1 MAAIDISTGF
11 HISAPVGIDDRLV
24 LTKEEMLNMNDGLM
38 PESYF
43 ALCSEDNKLYVYN
56 KSNTPNEVTGKF
68 NPLVGDSKYNVTVD
82 DLSAEQ
88 FFKI

>member
-38 PESYF
+38 PDSYF
-43 ALCSEDNKLYVYN
+43 ALW
-56 KSNTPNEVTGKF
+56 F
-68 NPLVGDSKYNVTVD
+68 
-82 DLSAEQ
+82 
-88 FFKI
+88 